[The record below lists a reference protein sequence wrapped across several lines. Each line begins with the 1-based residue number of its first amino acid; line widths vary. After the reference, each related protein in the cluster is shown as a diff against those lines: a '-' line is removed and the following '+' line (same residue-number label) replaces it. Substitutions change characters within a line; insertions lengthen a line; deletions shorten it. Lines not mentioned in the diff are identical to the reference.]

1 MTKPSAERGPCRSR
15 ARIVRS
21 YEDLSGGFREFRGSG
36 TIVLVCAQ
44 GLLSA
49 QVAGRMQEV
58 GLEAYSLT
66 GGDRALRRHLA
77 AVGSAAGVAG
87 GAGQ

>member
-1 MTKPSAERGPCRSR
+1 MRTED
-15 ARIVRS
+15 ARLAAPWPGAIVRS

-36 TIVLVCAQ
+36 TIVLVCGQ

-49 QVAGRMQEV
+49 QVAGRMQEA

-77 AVGSAAGVAG
+77 AAESDAGVVEG
-87 GAGQ
+87 VGR